1 MLEKI
6 DLLKLLEKFFYPKS
20 VALVGASNNPEKFG
34 YTIMKNLQKADIKI
48 YPISR
53 SDNEVLGIKAYKSVL
68 EIKEDIDLAI
78 IIIPAK
84 YIPSLFED
92 LAKKNVKHAVVLS
105 GGFSEVGKEGEELEE
120 KLKDIAHKYGIRF
133 IGPNCVGVIN
143 KTINFNG
150 TFIMDPDKGDISFIS
165 QSGALGAA
173 SVYWLKERGIGLS
186 KFASIGNSTDIGFS
200 ELLKIISEDKHT
212 KVIALYIEGV
222 KDGREF
228 MEAAKYASE
237 RKPLVILKAGKSV
250 EGAKAVS
257 SHTGSLAGSH
267 KIFEAV
273 IKQVGAIEV
282 DNLYDLFN
290 VSLGF
295 AFQNLPKGNKVAII
309 TNAGGAGV
317 LTTDELSKYGLT
329 LANFT
334 EKSRKKLDEVLIPI
348 ASKSNPIDVIA
359 SGNKK
364 DYYNATKVA
373 LEDENVN
380 AVIVCCVVPTFMGMT
395 RTEHAEGVYEA
406 IKDTKSEKPV
416 IAVWM
421 SGEIAKPGTEYLEA
435 YNIPTYND
443 PQTAA
448 KVLGLMYQYAKNK

>member
-1 MLEKI
+1 MLNKTNLI
-6 DLLKLLEKFFYPKS
+6 NLLEKFFYPKK

-34 YTIMKNLQKADIKI
+34 YTIMKNLQKAEITI

-53 SDNEVLGIKAYKSVL
+53 SDDEILGVKAYKSVL
-68 EIKEDIDLAI
+68 DIPDDIDLAI

-84 YIPSLFED
+84 YIPDLFED
-92 LAKKNVKHAVVLS
+92 LHKKNIHHAVVLS
-105 GGFSEVGKEGEELEE
+105 GGFSEIGEEGEKLENS
-120 KLKDIAHKYGIRF
+120 LKEIAKKYNIRF
-133 IGPNCVGVIN
+133 IGPNCVGIIN

-173 SVYWLKERGIGLS
+173 SVYWLRERGIGLS

-212 KVIALYIEGV
+212 KVIALYVEGV

-228 MEAAKYASE
+228 MDAAKYASE
-237 RKPLVILKAGKSV
+237 KKPLVILKAGKSP

-329 LANFT
+329 LATFT
-334 EKSRKKLDEVLIPI
+334 QESRKKLDETLIPI

-364 DYYNATKVA
+364 DYYNATKIA
-373 LEDENVN
+373 LEDKNVD

-406 IKDTKSEKPV
+406 IKDSKTEKPV

-421 SGEIAKPGTEYLEA
+421 AGEIAKPGTEFLEQHR
-435 YNIPTYND
+435 IPTYND

-448 KVLGLMYQYAKNK
+448 KVLGLMYQYAKRK